1 MFGLGLLFRLFEKL
15 SYEDTSWPLLTVFHA
30 RSDGES
36 MEGRRNKSPVVSFK
50 HRSLTLVIIYE
61 VHVQTHSLNDFPFA
75 LL

>member
-1 MFGLGLLFRLFEKL
+1 M
-15 SYEDTSWPLLTVFHA
+15 TVIN
-30 RSDGES
+30 RISRQMVMVS
-36 MEGRRNKSPVVSFK
+36 QWEGRGYKSPVVSFK